1 MKLRAIVL
9 VFGLISACGKKE
21 ESAHMKRARELLSI
35 GEWANA
41 RTELKLEVKDHSRET
56 EARGLLLYCI
66 DREDGLDKVADF
78 GMLELYALL
87 NAPSSP
93 DWDKAPK
100 DTQDFVNKILI
111 ETRQKLYDK
120 SVDTKDSAD
129 LSSVILAAA
138 RFGFEKDDDQDRKD
152 AYAAILARS
161 GDGPS
166 LQYLVERLKSQ
177 NPDLVVDYLASV
189 GSGALQPLQKVLADR
204 SFIGHVAALAAV
216 ARIQAA
222 STARAFVAENKDLR
236 DPTSQPGTDKLGHSF
251 VAGRGEWAPQRVHAQ
266 YAAMDKD
273 VDGLLVLQSWNEATK
288 SMAVGAY
295 AFKDGAMKRLR
306 VTTADGK
313 TFELGGPSAVYG
325 LQTEAGVVKLR
336 RTQQQ
341 TTMRDVETGEV
352 TKPTV
357 GLKVRLNGYKQHGEI
372 VRQDDGGLWVV
383 KVDAPIEGMN
393 ELTVAATSMIGL
405 RTEPFTQTST
415 ELLTAK
421 VSGGDLQ
428 ITQRATA
435 SDTLAMF
442 AQVRDEMCAC
452 AAGDRACAT
461 KVQQEM
467 QAYVDE
473 HNGMKDEAFS
483 DSDLKKANEIAA
495 EMTKC
500 SASAFGVRE

>member
-1 MKLRAIVL
+1 
-9 VFGLISACGKKE
+9 
-21 ESAHMKRARELLSI
+21 MKRARELLSI

-41 RTELKLEVKDHSRET
+41 RTELKLEVKDHPRDT
-56 EARGLLLYCI
+56 EARGLLLFAI
-66 DREDGLDKVADF
+66 DRADGLDKVADF
-78 GMLELYALL
+78 GMVELFAVV
-87 NAPSSP
+87 NAGSSP
-93 DWDKAPK
+93 DWDKTPK
-100 DTQDFVNKILI
+100 EMQDFVNKYLI

-120 SVDTKDSAD
+120 GVDTKDSAD

-138 RFGFEKDDDQDRKD
+138 RFGFAKEDDQDRKD
-152 AYAAILARS
+152 GYAAILARS
-161 GDGPS
+161 GDAQA

-177 NPDLVVDYLASV
+177 KPDLVVDYLASV
-189 GSGALQPLQKVLADR
+189 GSAALQPLQKVLADR
-204 SFIGHVAALAAV
+204 SFIGREAALLSV

-222 STARAFVAENKDLR
+222 ATARAFVADNKDLR

-251 VAGRGEWAPQRVHAQ
+251 VGGKSEWGPQRVHAQ
-266 YAAMDKD
+266 YAAMDKE

-288 SMAVGAY
+288 SMVVGAF

-313 TFELGGPSAVYG
+313 TFELGGASAVYG
-325 LQTEAGVVKLR
+325 LQAEAGIVKLHR
-336 RTQQQ
+336 SLQQ
-341 TTMRDVETGEV
+341 TTMRDVETGQV

-357 GLKVRLNGYKQHGEI
+357 GLRVRLTGYKQHGEI
-372 VRQDDGGLWVV
+372 LRQDDGGLWVV

-393 ELTVAATSMIGL
+393 ELTVATTSLIGL

-421 VSGGDLQ
+421 LNGSDLQ
-428 ITQRATA
+428 ITERATA
-435 SDTLAMF
+435 SDSLAMF
-442 AQVRDEMCAC
+442 AQVRDEMCSC

-467 QAYVDE
+467 EAYADQ
-473 HNGMKDEAFS
+473 HKGMKDEAFS
-483 DSDLKKANEIAA
+483 DVDLKKANEIAA